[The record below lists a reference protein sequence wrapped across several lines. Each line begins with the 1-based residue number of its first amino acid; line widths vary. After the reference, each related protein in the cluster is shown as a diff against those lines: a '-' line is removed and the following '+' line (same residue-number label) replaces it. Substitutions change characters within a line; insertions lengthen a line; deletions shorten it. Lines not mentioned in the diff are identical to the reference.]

1 MVIEAL
7 EFLVRSI
14 VRNPDDVRIT
24 ERAGRRGA
32 TLNVVVHP
40 DDLPRVIGRR
50 GRTADA
56 IRTVIEAISRE
67 DVHVNFVDVAPRER

>member
-1 MVIEAL
+1 VVLETL

-14 VRNPDDVRIT
+14 VRNPDDVRVT
-24 ERAGRRGA
+24 ERSGRRGA

-50 GRTADA
+50 GRTAQA
-56 IRTVIEAISRE
+56 IRTVIDAISRE
-67 DVHVNFVDVAPRER
+67 DVRVNFVDVD

>member
-1 MVIEAL
+1 MVTEAL

-24 ERAGRRGA
+24 ERSGRRGA

-50 GRTADA
+50 GRTAQA
-56 IRTVIEAISRE
+56 IRTVIDAVARD
-67 DVHVNFVDVAPRER
+67 DVRVNFVDVA

>member
-1 MVIEAL
+1 METEAL
-7 EFLVRSI
+7 EYLVRSI
-14 VRNPDDVRIT
+14 VRNPDEVRIS
-24 ERAGRRGA
+24 ERSGRRGRMF
-32 TLNVVVHP
+32 NVIVDP

-67 DVHVNFVDVAPRER
+67 DVHVNFVDVAPR

>member
-1 MVIEAL
+1 MIADAL

-14 VRNPDDVRIT
+14 VRNPEDVSVN
-24 ERAGRRGA
+24 ERSGRRGT

-50 GRTADA
+50 GRTATA
-56 IRTVIEAISRE
+56 LRTVIDAVSRD
-67 DVHVNFVDVAPRER
+67 DVRVNIVDVD